1 MLLRGTTSSE
11 RGALKVVIMEG
22 NETILLVEDDALLR
36 RVMSRILTL
45 EGYRVIC
52 AEDGEVALEL
62 WAKHRQEVN
71 LVISDSV
78 MPKINGL
85 GLFTTVMSGRALD
98 EPPPLPFLFCS
109 GYPER
114 QVGYHQIHGPGRSFL
129 LKPFETSR
137 LRSEVRRLLNEA
149 KGVKSTP
156 SIGMIPPDVVAPAA
170 VRAAGEDDYRRS

>member
-1 MLLRGTTSSE
+1 
-11 RGALKVVIMEG
+11 MEG

-36 RVMSRILTL
+36 RVMSRILTS

-62 WAKHRQEVN
+62 WAKHRGEVN

-85 GLFTTVMSGRALD
+85 GLFTTVMSGRALG
-98 EPPPLPFLFCS
+98 EAPPLPFLFCS

-114 QVGYHQIHGPGRSFL
+114 HVGYHQIHGPGRSFL
-129 LKPFETSR
+129 LKPFETST
-137 LRSEVRRLLNEA
+137 LRNEVRRLLNEA
-149 KGVKSTP
+149 KGAESTP
-156 SIGMIPPDVVAPAA
+156 PLAMMGAEVGAPG
-170 VRAAGEDDYRRS
+170 VSRALADDDCRRS

>member
-1 MLLRGTTSSE
+1 
-11 RGALKVVIMEG
+11 MEG

-36 RVMSRILTL
+36 RVMSRILTS

-62 WAKHRQEVN
+62 WAKHRGEVN

-85 GLFTTVMSGRALD
+85 GLFTTVMSGRALG
-98 EPPPLPFLFCS
+98 EAPPLPFLFCS

-114 QVGYHQIHGPGRSFL
+114 HVGYHQIHGPGRSFL
-129 LKPFETSR
+129 LKPFETST

-149 KGVKSTP
+149 KDVESR
-156 SIGMIPPDVVAPAA
+156 PPLAMLAADVGISASGSARSLA
-170 VRAAGEDDYRRS
+170 DDDCRRS